1 MIERILDLDLTTKQ
15 KIDLLLEYDTINYTK
30 LGSDSTKNE
39 VSVVKKESKR
49 VYKAIKSLNEDL
61 GNELLRAL

>member
-1 MIERILDLDLTTKQ
+1 MIEQILDLDLTTKH

-30 LGSDSTKNE
+30 LGSDSTKTE